1 LVGRNSLVVPT
12 NIIMYYLCIKQ
23 KNCDTDG
30 VI

>member
-12 NIIMYYLCIKQ
+12 NIIMCYLCIKQ
-23 KNCDTDG
+23 KNRDTDG